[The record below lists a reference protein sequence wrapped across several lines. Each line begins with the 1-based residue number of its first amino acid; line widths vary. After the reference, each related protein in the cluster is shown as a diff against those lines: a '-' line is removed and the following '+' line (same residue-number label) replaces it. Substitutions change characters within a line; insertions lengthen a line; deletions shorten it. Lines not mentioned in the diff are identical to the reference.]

1 MRQIGLTGS
10 IGMGKSTALKMF
22 AEAGAATWDADRA
35 VHELYRAGEKG
46 AEAVRALFPAAVGTG
61 GVDRAVLAAWLAG
74 APGRLARLEAAVHPL
89 VADHRRAAIERS
101 RDEGAALMVLDIP
114 LLFETRG
121 EAAVD
126 AVVVVTA
133 APEIQAERVLAR
145 AGMTPEKLAMILS
158 RQTPDADKRGR
169 ADYVIDTGR
178 GLNFARA
185 EIGRVVEELSKP
197 GWRRIPKGIE
207 TGQ

>member
-1 MRQIGLTGS
+1 MRLIGLTGS
-10 IGMGKSTALKMF
+10 IGMGKSTALTMF

-35 VHELYRAGEKG
+35 VHELYRAGGKG
-46 AEAVRALFPAAVGTG
+46 AEAVRGLCPAAVGTS
-61 GVDRAVLAAWLAG
+61 GVDRGVLAAWLAG
-74 APGRLARLEAAVHPL
+74 APGRLDRLEAAVHPL
-89 VADHRRAAIERS
+89 VADHRQAAIERS
-101 RDEGAALMVLDIP
+101 RDEGAVLMVLDIP
-114 LLFETRG
+114 LLYETGG

-133 APEIQAERVLAR
+133 PPEIQAERVLAR

-158 RQTPDADKRGR
+158 RQTPDADKRAR

-178 GLNFARA
+178 GLDLARA

-197 GWRRIPKGIE
+197 GWRRIPKGTE